1 MIARARIAPAA
12 ATAFVDAAAETFA
25 LRYARN
31 AHVADRTSQLPA
43 TSACVGV
50 SANAEASTEL
60 SSWPGFAP
68 SPVVSLPDLANA
80 AGVASVVLKCEGGRF
95 GIGSFKALGAP
106 YAVAKLM
113 KDDARPR
120 TLSTASDGN
129 HGVALA
135 WAAKRH
141 GCVAKI
147 YLHHGVS
154 AARAAAVERLGAEV
168 VRAGDTYSCRV
179 DMPQT
184 GRGDAAAATLIF
196 RGDESRRRR
205 GVPRG
210 YSVETGA
217 RLRYDESMAMCRE
230 DSAKFGW
237 DVVQDASWEGYED
250 VPADIL
256 SGYTLVASELVEQ
269 LDAPPT
275 HVFVNCGVGGFA
287 ASVCG

>member
-1 MIARARIAPAA
+1 M
-12 ATAFVDAAAETFA
+12 
-25 LRYARN
+25 
-31 AHVADRTSQLPA
+31 
-43 TSACVGV
+43 
-50 SANAEASTEL
+50 
-60 SSWPGFAP
+60 
-68 SPVVSLPDLANA
+68 
-80 AGVASVVLKCEGGRF
+80 
-95 GIGSFKALGAP
+95 
-106 YAVAKLM
+106 AKLL
-113 KDDARPR
+113 KGDARPR

-141 GCVAKI
+141 GCVAKV

-168 VRAGDTYSCRV
+168 VRAGDTY
-179 DMPQT
+179 
-184 GRGDAAAATLIF
+184 
-196 RGDESRRRR
+196 
-205 GVPRG
+205 
-210 YSVETGA
+210 
-217 RLRYDESMAMCRE
+217 DESMALCRE
-230 DSAKFGW
+230 DSARHGW

>member
-184 GRGDAAAATLIF
+184 GRGDAAGCHVDIPWRPARASGTTSPWQCAE
-196 RGDESRRRR
+196 RTRRNSAGTSSRTRR
-205 GVPRG
+205 GRDMR
-210 YSVETGA
+210 TC
-217 RLRYDESMAMCRE
+217 LRT
-230 DSAKFGW
+230 F
-237 DVVQDASWEGYED
+237 
-250 VPADIL
+250 
-256 SGYTLVASELVEQ
+256 
-269 LDAPPT
+269 
-275 HVFVNCGVGGFA
+275 
-287 ASVCG
+287 